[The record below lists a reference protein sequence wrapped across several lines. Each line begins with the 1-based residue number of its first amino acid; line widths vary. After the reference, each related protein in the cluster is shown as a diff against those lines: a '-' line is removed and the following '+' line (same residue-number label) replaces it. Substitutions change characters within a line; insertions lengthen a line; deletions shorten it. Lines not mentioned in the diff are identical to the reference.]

1 MGTHHRGR
9 AAQVRALNAYIKLMR
24 AADSVQAP
32 LERRLE
38 ALGLTEGQFG
48 VLEILFHLGPRTAG
62 ELGRKSFRS
71 AGNVTTVLDNLERRG
86 LVKRVR
92 SAEDR
97 RSVIVSLTPAGT
109 REVER
114 VLPGHIAAIVEA
126 FRVLSAG
133 EQADLDRLLRKL
145 GLGQERNRTKGG

>member
-1 MGTHHRGR
+1 VGTHHRGR